1 MSQPSCLVTTVHCF
15 AIAGR
20 TGARPRRVC
29 ALGPYP
35 APYQLYTP
43 AHTIPALPSSL
54 TTCNN
59 STPHRPVCW
68 VRTECDVETIA
79 MLHWVRTMVHVL
91 CVVHSRPG
99 DCVCCS
105 ACVPQ
110 RPLHDCST
118 QRGRYAAHVQGWVH
132 GVICCRGSVGR
143 GGEFRVRC
151 GRAVPSPSP
160 PPHAHAS
167 HVCLLHQTLA
177 TAVRRI
183 CSTNAAERDHATR
196 HTPLTSTCQNLQVWY
211 IIPRSQSM

>member
-79 MLHWVRTMVHVL
+79 MVHWVRTMVHVL

-118 QRGRYAAHVQGWVH
+118 QHMCRAGP
-132 GVICCRGSVGR
+132 CCDLLSGFCRSR
-143 GGEFRVRC
+143 RRIWVRC

-160 PPHAHAS
+160 VPHAHAS

-183 CSTNAAERDHATR
+183 CSTNTAERDHATR
-196 HTPLTSTCQNLQVWY
+196 HTPLTSTCQHLQVWY
-211 IIPRSQSM
+211 IIP